1 MSATGSSDRDL
12 DTLRHNLKKP
22 DRRPKSPN
30 VLVWVLALGLEMIG
44 LFLSNITLA
53 GGSYVPILVIAQC
66 SFAVCALIVI
76 WQCVAHGGWG
86 RWLLAALAIAV
97 SAIFFVDNLRR
108 LCFSW
113 R

>member
-1 MSATGSSDRDL
+1 MSAIGGSDRDL
-12 DTLRHNLKKP
+12 DSLRRNLEKP
-22 DRRPKSPN
+22 ERRPKSPN

-53 GGSYVPILVIAQC
+53 GGSYVPILVISQC
-66 SFAVCALIVI
+66 SFAACALIVI

-86 RWLLAALAIAV
+86 RWLLAFLAIAV
-97 SAIFFVDNLRR
+97 SSVFFVDNLGR
-108 LCFSW
+108 LCFSL